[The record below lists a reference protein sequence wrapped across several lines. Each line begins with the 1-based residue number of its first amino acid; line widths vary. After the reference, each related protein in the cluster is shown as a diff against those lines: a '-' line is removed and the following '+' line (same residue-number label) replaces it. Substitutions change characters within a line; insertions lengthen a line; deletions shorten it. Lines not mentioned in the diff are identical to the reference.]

1 MEHVEA
7 VKPHVSRQVQ
17 AMIEVQLLTAM
28 RPGEVCRL
36 RMREIVA
43 KNDKQGREVWIFSP
57 RDAEDERNAAR
68 RAARKSPMTPSQ
80 QARRTKRAA
89 KPTRRRSAATIRAV
103 TRRLRYFS
111 IYRPPNSL

>member
-57 RDAEDERNAAR
+57 RDAENERNAAR
-68 RAARKSPMTPSQ
+68 CAAPN
-80 QARRTKRAA
+80 
-89 KPTRRRSAATIRAV
+89 
-103 TRRLRYFS
+103 
-111 IYRPPNSL
+111 RP